1 MFIRF
6 LDKGG
11 KIFLDYN
18 SKEVE
23 ITVTDKDDKV
33 VVVKLDYDEVYRLEL
48 TIETLRQAMVNA

>member
-11 KIFLDYN
+11 KISLDYN

-23 ITVTDKDDKV
+23 ITVTDKDGKAV
-33 VVVKLDYDEVYRLEL
+33 AVKLDYDEVYRLEL

>member
-11 KIFLDYN
+11 EISLDYD

-23 ITVTDKDDKV
+23 MTVMDKDGKAV
-33 VVVKLDYDEVYRLEL
+33 AVKLDYDEVKRLAL
-48 TIETLRQAMVNA
+48 TIETLLLATKNA

>member
-11 KIFLDYN
+11 KISLDYD

-23 ITVTDKDDKV
+23 ITVMDKDDKV
-33 VVVKLDYDEVYRLEL
+33 VAVKLDYDEVYRLEL
-48 TIETLRQAMVNA
+48 TLETLRQAMVNA

>member
-11 KIFLDYN
+11 EISLDYN

-23 ITVTDKDDKV
+23 IAVTDKDGKAV
-33 VVVKLDYDEVYRLEL
+33 AVKLDYDEVYRLEL
-48 TIETLRQAMVNA
+48 TIEALRQAMVNA